1 MRRCFEEYL
10 LGRDE
15 EPTMHWPEI
24 GIVILPVLFSGA
36 LLGMLIGRLLPPDHV
51 SSETKAVIS
60 VSMAVVGTASAL
72 VLGLLTSSANSS
84 FSTRNTEVSRM
95 SADIIRLDRL
105 LRRYGREADASRD
118 GLQRYTAMKFDD
130 LFPGGTGGKPN
141 VDNPATLE
149 TMEDVQNAILALKPG
164 DDRQHWLIVQAL
176 QIAAEIS
183 ETRWLLVQQS
193 GSSIP
198 LPFLIM
204 LVFWLTLLFASF
216 GLFAPRNFTT
226 IAALFLCS
234 LAISGG
240 IEMVHDMDNPFEGVV
255 HVSSA
260 PMRHAME
267 VIRR

>member
-1 MRRCFEEYL
+1 MIGNMGIGPTIDRRCFQEDL
-10 LGRDE
+10 LGRGRE
-15 EPTMHWPEI
+15 TTMNWPEI
-24 GIVILPVLFSGA
+24 GVVVLLVVFSGA

-51 SSETKAVIS
+51 SSETKSVIS

-72 VLGLLTSSANSS
+72 VLGLLISSAHGS
-84 FSTRNTEVSRM
+84 FATRNTEVTRM

-105 LRRYGREADASRD
+105 LRRYGREADAIRD

-130 LFPGGTGGKPN
+130 LFPGGKGGKPN

-149 TMEDVQNAILALKPG
+149 TLEHVQDAILALRPR
-164 DDRQHWLIVQAL
+164 DDRQRWLVAQAL
-176 QIAAEIS
+176 QLAAEIS

-216 GLFAPRNFTT
+216 GLFAPRKLTT
-226 IAALFLCS
+226 TAALLICS
-234 LAISGG
+234 FAVLVG
-240 IEMVHDMDNPFEGVV
+240 IENGP
-255 HVSSA
+255 
-260 PMRHAME
+260 RHGQP
-267 VIRR
+267 V